1 MSKGKT
7 LATRAKPR
15 SKSAAVI
22 APAFTKPTSP
32 QPTAVP
38 PLRAHSSAYH
48 YPLLIEDEGI
58 GKELLGWFDGIEEAR
73 NMPWRKKWLDPA
85 KHESWE
91 VEFGKLLEKRAY
103 EVWVSEVMLQQTRVS
118 TVIPYFNTWISK
130 WPTVEALA
138 EASHDDVLSVWK
150 GLGYYSRATRL
161 HDGAKA
167 VVTAKDDVPCK
178 IPSAVDALQKIPGI
192 GRYTAGA
199 VSSIA
204 FGEAE
209 PVLDGNVARVL
220 SRQLGLYV
228 DAKDKKSTDVL
239 WEVADSLV
247 KSVAGYPK
255 KGRSSDPGQWNQALM
270 ELGSTICTPRPKCEE
285 CPIQRTCRV
294 YVEGQILSTK
304 KATVATGVPDIED
317 ACTLCLQL
325 NTEDL
330 ATAPEDAGDD
340 DDDDEGATAPKSTK
354 KRKTEQKPPANTISN
369 YFTSRTTPKP
379 KPDPAAPASS
389 TDTPTSTAESSNP
402 NKRKAPPATP
412 SQTRAIATYCSLFP
426 KKMPKKAVPEE
437 DAVVCIIST
446 PSSSSSSSSS
456 TRRYLIEQRPAK
468 GLLASLWQFPQQT
481 LLPADKQTPASRKA
495 TARNYVA
502 SLGLGSLDGG
512 EVRELGSPVH
522 VFTHL
527 KLTMHVVHVGL
538 EGAAEG
544 ATSEGKTA
552 RRWVAAEDMAGATL
566 STGMRR
572 CWELVAET

>member
-1 MSKGKT
+1 
-7 LATRAKPR
+7 
-15 SKSAAVI
+15 
-22 APAFTKPTSP
+22 
-32 QPTAVP
+32 
-38 PLRAHSSAYH
+38 
-48 YPLLIEDEGI
+48 
-58 GKELLGWFDGIEEAR
+58 
-73 NMPWRKKWLDPA
+73 MPWRKKWLDPA
-85 KHESWE
+85 EHEGAE
-91 VEFGKLLEKRAY
+91 PEFGKVLEKRAY

-138 EASHDDVLSVWK
+138 EASHDDVLAVWK

-167 VVTAKDDVPCK
+167 VLATTDDVPCK

-239 WEVADSLV
+239 WDVAGSLV
-247 KSVAGYPK
+247 KSVAGYPEQ
-255 KGRSSDPGQWNQALM
+255 GRSPVPGQWNQALM

-294 YVEGQILSTK
+294 YAEGQILSTK
-304 KATVATGVPDIED
+304 KAAVTTDVPDIED

-325 NTEDL
+325 DTEDL

-340 DDDDEGATAPKSTK
+340 DENDAAPKPAK

-369 YFTSRTTPKP
+369 YFTSRTAPNPKP
-379 KPDPAAPASS
+379 KPDPA
-389 TDTPTSTAESSNP
+389 TPTLSTEA
-402 NKRKAPPATP
+402 APPATESSNKRKTP
-412 SQTRAIATYCSLFP
+412 PATPAQAKAIATYCSLFP

-437 DAVVCIIST
+437 DA
-446 PSSSSSSSSS
+446 
-456 TRRYLIEQRPAK
+456 
-468 GLLASLWQFPQQT
+468 FPQQT
-481 LLPADKQTPASRKA
+481 LLPADQLTTEVRKA
-495 TARNYVA
+495 TACAHVE
-502 SLGLGSLDGG
+502 SLGLGSLDVG
-512 EVRELGSPVH
+512 EVRELGSLVH

-544 ATSEGKTA
+544 GIGEGKTA
-552 RRWVAAEDMAGATL
+552 RKWVEEGDMGGATL

-572 CWELVAET
+572 CWELVAGT